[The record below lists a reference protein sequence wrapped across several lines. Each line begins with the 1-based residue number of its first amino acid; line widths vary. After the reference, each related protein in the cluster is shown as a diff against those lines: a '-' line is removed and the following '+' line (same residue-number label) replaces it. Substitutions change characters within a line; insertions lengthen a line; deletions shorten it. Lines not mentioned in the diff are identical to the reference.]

1 MSDSLSN
8 PDPHAP
14 HVADLAAAN
23 DWAALAR
30 YWMAHQHPPALEA
43 AIGVAETS
51 SLPPA
56 LTQWLRRFA
65 ANPLDPENSPPDDLA
80 ESLSDQLDAHTVT
93 VSSLFPQLALCEM
106 AAQAPKEIRGP
117 MLEAG
122 KLACQMVGMIAEA
135 IADEPLSAFVAVLR
149 AGALREGHDLEAA
162 RDAFEEALNFY
173 RDLEAKRPGVY
184 TADVAMTQN
193 NLGAVLSDLNELEA
207 ARDAFEEALNFCR
220 DLEAKRPGVYT
231 AQMAATQNNLGAVL
245 RALNELEAAR
255 DAYEEAL
262 EIRRN
267 LEAKRPGL
275 YTADVA
281 NTQNNLGTVLS
292 DLNEL
297 DAARDAYEEATGIY
311 SQFRKTHPTA
321 QLLEERGVYSNLGW
335 LYRREDTMMGWP
347 DYGKALQAFRQARE
361 AHGRFRS
368 CLHDKELRVTLGR
381 EGGMIYDGQVRTC
394 IDLWDTEEPADP
406 QYLREA
412 AEAAE
417 AGRAR
422 HLIDLLVDEDLHPR
436 NLPPG
441 KENLAG
447 EFGKLRKHL
456 RAVRA
461 ELERLETREGGA
473 WIDSWRAP
481 DADDRADENG
491 GDDTG
496 EDNGLPSK
504 HAALSDEEAENAVP
518 IPVEEGIPLA
528 VRKQMA
534 ERQEEIERTEA
545 RQAEVLREIQQF
557 DPEFDPDD
565 PGAAAKL
572 TDIQGILQNGTAA
585 VQFTLTQGETIALI
599 VTRDSIEP
607 MRLEEVTLEVCRKW
621 AESWVNDR
629 NELIKRNGSN
639 IGLAIWG
646 ESLPERL
653 KPMTEHI
660 TAPLAAKLATGT
672 KRLLL
677 CPHRDLHL
685 FPLHACGTGQGE
697 ELLCDRYEVSYVPSL
712 SVYHRVVS
720 RRMPE
725 RAGHALLIPNPTN
738 DLHFST
744 AEAHAVAPLI
754 GADNLPEPG
763 DITTDWIVRNS
774 KGCGTWYYTGHGMT
788 SWRNPLT
795 ESALLLRSKLKED
808 KEDWFKLRYFF
819 TELNLT
825 DCFLAILNGCE
836 TNLINP
842 TGMTDDFLSLS
853 TGALF
858 AGARCAV
865 STLWPVWDLSS
876 ALLMRRFAQLHFQD
890 KLPPAAA
897 LREATRW
904 LRQDIT
910 SGNQLAEEI
919 MPKFLATMPEG
930 EAKEKCRSQAEFHAN
945 TPYPPFAEPQYWA
958 AFTANG
964 AGFGC

>member
-1 MSDSLSN
+1 MYELK
-8 PDPHAP
+8 
-14 HVADLAAAN
+14 AAK
-23 DWAALAR
+23 AA
-30 YWMAHQHPPALEA
+30 
-43 AIGVAETS
+43 
-51 SLPPA
+51 
-56 LTQWLRRFA
+56 F
-65 ANPLDPENSPPDDLA
+65 N
-80 ESLSDQLDAHTVT
+80 
-93 VSSLFPQLALCEM
+93 
-106 AAQAPKEIRGP
+106 
-117 MLEAG
+117 
-122 KLACQMVGMIAEA
+122 
-135 IADEPLSAFVAVLR
+135 
-149 AGALREGHDLEAA
+149 
-162 RDAFEEALNFY
+162 EALN
-173 RDLEAKRPGVY
+173 RRGDN
-184 TADVAMTQN
+184 TAENGTTYL
-193 NLGAVLSDLNELEA
+193 NLGTVLFDLNELEEA
-207 ARDAFEEALNFCR
+207 KKFFTEALNLSKSFG
-220 DLEAKRPGVYT
+220 DHHGEASAQHNLGTVFHELGALKDATSALSKAHTLYEYLDRKKPGAFT
-231 AQMAATQNNLGAVL
+231 EDAALTLNNLGGVFSDLGEFNKAKKVYRESIELFEALNQKNFGIYTDKIAVL
-245 RALNELEAAR
+245 RSNLSNVLRFAGEIREASRMCNIAVSLIKDLNQRHRGIYSVAEAHVQVNRGNVLTALNQLKSAEE
-255 DAYEEAL
+255 AYEEAVKVYDR
-262 EIRRN
+262 IRRTN
-267 LEAKRPGL
+267 R
-275 YTADVA
+275 
-281 NTQNNLGTVLS
+281 S
-292 DLNEL
+292 
-297 DAARDAYEEATGIY
+297 
-311 SQFRKTHPTA
+311 A
-321 QLLEERGVYSNLGW
+321 QLREERSTHSNLAW
-335 LYRREDTMMGWP
+335 LYRRDDSRLGWP
-347 DYGKALQAFRQARE
+347 DYEKALGCFRKARQTQ
-361 AHGRFRS
+361 GRFRE
-368 CLHDKELRVTLGR
+368 CIQDKELRASLSR
-381 EGGMIYDGQVRTC
+381 EAATIYDGQVRTC

-473 WIDSWRAP
+473 WIDSWRDR
-481 DADDRADENG
+481 DADDQTDEDGVDDPDGGNG
-491 GDDTG
+491 
-496 EDNGLPSK
+496 SQFK

-518 IPVEEGIPLA
+518 IPVEEGIPLE
-528 VRKQMA
+528 VRRQMA
-534 ERQEEIERTEA
+534 KRQEEIERTEA
-545 RQAEVLREIQQF
+545 RQAEVLREIHKF
-557 DPEFDPDD
+557 DPEFNPDD

-572 TDIQGILQNGTAA
+572 TDIQGILPNGTAA
-585 VQFTLTQGETIALI
+585 VQFTLTEGETIALI
-599 VTRDSIEP
+599 VTCDSIEP
-607 MRLEEVTLEVCRKW
+607 VRLEGASLEDCREW
-621 AESWVNDR
+621 MASWVDDR
-629 NELIKRNGSN
+629 KELFKRHDAN

-646 ESLPERL
+646 ESLPARL

-660 TAPLAAKLATGT
+660 TAPLAEKLPAEID
-672 KRLLL
+672 RLLL

-697 ELLCDRYEVSYVPSL
+697 ELLCDRYEIAYAPSL

-720 RRMPE
+720 RGMPK

-819 TELNLT
+819 TELSLT
-825 DCFLAILNGCE
+825 DCFLAILNGCG
-836 TNLINP
+836 TNEVDP
-842 TGMTDDFLSLS
+842 QGMTDDFLSLS

-890 KLPPAAA
+890 KLPPAAG

-910 SGNQLAEEI
+910 SGNQMAEEI
-919 MPKFLATMPEG
+919 MPQFLATMPEG